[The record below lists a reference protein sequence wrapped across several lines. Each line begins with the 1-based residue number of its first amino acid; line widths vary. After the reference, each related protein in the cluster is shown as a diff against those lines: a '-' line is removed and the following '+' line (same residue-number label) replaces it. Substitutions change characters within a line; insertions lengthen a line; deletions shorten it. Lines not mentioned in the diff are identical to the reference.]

1 MLPTVTVVGLGNWL
15 TKLHLIELIISFMK
29 HFSDEW
35 IREWCDDNGWTDL
48 IIERCRYWAFPP
60 GAVMPEPIPSRVL
73 KLIKF
78 EKGLTKDEILW
89 STAAVLGVAIAAIL
103 TYWLQSPL
111 PILLA
116 FAFSAVTV
124 AKLEVEYY

>member
-1 MLPTVTVVGLGNWL
+1 
-15 TKLHLIELIISFMK
+15 
-29 HFSDEW
+29 
-35 IREWCDDNGWTDL
+35 
-48 IIERCRYWAFPP
+48 
-60 GAVMPEPIPSRVL
+60 MPEPIPSRVL

-89 STAAVLGVAIAAIL
+89 STAAVLVVAIAAIL